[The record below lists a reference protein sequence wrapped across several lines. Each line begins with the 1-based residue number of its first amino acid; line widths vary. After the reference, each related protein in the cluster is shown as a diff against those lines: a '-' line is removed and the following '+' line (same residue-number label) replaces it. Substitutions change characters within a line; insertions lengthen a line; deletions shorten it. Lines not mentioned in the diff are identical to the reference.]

1 MLEKEKLEGKIT
13 NKFEDEKSDTYEI
26 LQLKNQIIKEIGEK
40 KELDE
45 KIKEIKE
52 DFLLIKN
59 NMGGL
64 NATQQVQ
71 DKYEKHIKILENR
84 LDKANQKFN
93 ESIEDDKN
101 LREEIDKL
109 RKERFFFENIY
120 KKLEKDLGKLKHSIT
135 DNLQFAYNNYECK
148 INFFLYFLVRD
159 KNQENFEN
167 IKAQMMK
174 KEQEYA
180 QVLSHIANDLN
191 IRNSR
196 KKNIEAKENLNK
208 NIKNQE
214 EENFKLIVKKIR
226 SETAE
231 SHSENL
237 QEKYRNLK
245 YKFEKL
251 AEFTEQMNV
260 ESFCRKFKKNA
271 QKVKNIY
278 K

>member
-1 MLEKEKLEGKIT
+1 
-13 NKFEDEKSDTYEI
+13 
-26 LQLKNQIIKEIGEK
+26 
-40 KELDE
+40 
-45 KIKEIKE
+45 
-52 DFLLIKN
+52 
-59 NMGGL
+59 
-64 NATQQVQ
+64 
-71 DKYEKHIKILENR
+71 
-84 LDKANQKFN
+84 
-93 ESIEDDKN
+93 
-101 LREEIDKL
+101 
-109 RKERFFFENIY
+109 
-120 KKLEKDLGKLKHSIT
+120 
-135 DNLQFAYNNYECK
+135 
-148 INFFLYFLVRD
+148 
-159 KNQENFEN
+159 
-167 IKAQMMK
+167 MK